1 MSGGDLCDDGLVH
14 LVDGVGVLPQL
25 RVESLAAVSLLWSL
39 VVAGV
44 DLQEQ
49 TLQLQKT
56 GEATLFV

>member
-25 RVESLAAVSLLWSL
+25 RVESLAAVGLLWSL

-56 GEATLFV
+56 G